1 VVELGGSQDVI
12 LVLSRAMP
20 ESRQT
25 PPEVDFAPMK
35 LGRMGHGARLAEHR
49 HRQGQLLYPSA
60 GVLATTTELGTWV
73 APADRLTWT
82 PPGFAHSHRSYGE
95 TEVRVLEVPRELCG
109 SLPDRPTIFTV
120 TPLLREAL
128 VVLTAD
134 RPFQPG
140 AWDRLRQVVL
150 DELTENSDQF
160 VYLPEPRDDRLR
172 AATHLLHADPASA
185 ATLAEL
191 GREVGA
197 SERTLSRLF
206 HAELGMSF
214 HRWRTLLRIQ
224 HALVHLLD
232 GHPVT
237 STAMLCGW
245 SNPTSFIEAFTT
257 IVGQTPG
264 RYQSDLRRAAR

>member
-1 VVELGGSQDVI
+1 MPVTRQATPEL
-12 LVLSRAMP
+12 
-20 ESRQT
+20 E
-25 PPEVDFAPMK
+25 FALTK
-35 LGRMGHGARLAEHR
+35 VGRMGHGMQVATHR

-82 PPGFAHSHRSYGE
+82 PPGFAHNHRAHGE
-95 TEVRVLEVPRELCG
+95 TEIRVLKVPRELCD
-109 SLPDRPTIFTV
+109 SLPSRPTVFAV

-128 VVLTAD
+128 VALTAD
-134 RPFQPG
+134 RKFQPG
-140 AWDRLRQVVL
+140 GWERLRQVVL
-150 DELTENSDQF
+150 DELVDVPEQF

-172 AATHLLHADPASA
+172 AVTGVLHADPASS

-191 GREVGA
+191 GRAAGA
-197 SERTLSRLF
+197 SDRTLSRLF
-206 HAELGMSF
+206 HSELGMSF
-214 HRWRTLLRIQ
+214 HQWRTLLRVQ

-245 SNPTSFIEAFTT
+245 SNPTSFIEAFTA

-264 RYQSDLRRAAR
+264 RYQSDLGRAAR